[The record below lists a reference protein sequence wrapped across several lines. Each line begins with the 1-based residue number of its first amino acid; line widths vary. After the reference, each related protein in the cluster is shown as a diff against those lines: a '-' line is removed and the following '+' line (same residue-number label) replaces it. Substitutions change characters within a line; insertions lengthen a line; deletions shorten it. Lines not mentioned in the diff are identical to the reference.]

1 MRPPPVVAASLS
13 LPEKSMQR
21 AAQDAA
27 SEVIA
32 AVDLGSNSF
41 HMIVGEL
48 RQGQLTIID
57 RLRETVRLSEG
68 LTTNGDLTADA
79 RRRALDCL
87 SRFGERL
94 HDMKAANVRA
104 AGTSA
109 LRRAR
114 DSRNFREEA
123 QQALGHPIE
132 VISGIEEARLIY
144 AGVTH
149 SMPATD
155 GLRLVLDIGGGSTE
169 LILGESRR
177 PKALESLQMGCVVM
191 TEAHFIDGIINEKS
205 FEAARITARLKLRP
219 IKAFF
224 RDSLNIEAIG
234 TSGTIR
240 ASETVA
246 RELGIIDSNDLT
258 RSAVEALIGRVLEFD
273 RISDISL
280 RGLSERRAQVWPGGL
295 AILIELMTVL
305 RIDRLRVSDGALR
318 EGLLYESLGRLQHED
333 ARERSIIAF
342 TERFHVDLAQ
352 ADRVVE
358 TATDIFRQGAV
369 DWNLGSPLAASLLV
383 WAARLHEIGLDIAH
397 DGFHKHGAYV
407 VENADMPGF
416 PRNEQRILAFMIRNQ
431 RGALDLDYCS
441 DMTGLWRKAAI
452 RLTVILRL
460 AVLLNRSRSTQELPS
475 VGLRISSDQVKLLVP
490 DLWLQNNPLSVAD
503 LERECRYLA
512 DVGINL
518 VFGE

>member
-1 MRPPPVVAASLS
+1 
-13 LPEKSMQR
+13 MQR
-21 AAQDAA
+21 AASDAA

-41 HMIVGEL
+41 HMIIGEL

-68 LTTNGDLTADA
+68 LTRNGNLSPAA
-79 RRRALDCL
+79 RQRALDCL

-94 HDMKAANVRA
+94 HDMQAANVRA

-114 DSRNFREEA
+114 DSRLFRDEA
-123 QQALGHPIE
+123 QRALGHPIE

-169 LILGESRR
+169 LILGDGKN

-191 TEAHFIDGIINEKS
+191 TETHFVDGKIDKNS
-205 FEAARITARLKLRP
+205 FDAARIAVRLKLRP
-219 IKAFF
+219 VKSYF
-224 RDSLNIEAIG
+224 RNSAAIDATG

-240 ASETVA
+240 SCETVA
-246 RELGIIDSNDLT
+246 RELGIIESNDLT
-258 RSAVEALIGRVLEFD
+258 IRSVEALIERVLEFD
-273 RISDISL
+273 RISDL
-280 RGLSERRAQVWPGGL
+280 ALPGLSDARAQVWPGGL
-295 AILIELMTVL
+295 AILVELLTVL

-318 EGLLYESLGRLQHED
+318 EGLLYESLGRLRHED
-333 ARERSIIAF
+333 ARERSVIAF
-342 TERFHVDLAQ
+342 TKRFHADPEQAGRVADTVSDILGQCAAQ
-352 ADRVVE
+352 WCLKPPMAERL
-358 TATDIFRQGAV
+358 
-369 DWNLGSPLAASLLV
+369 LG

-397 DGFHKHGAYV
+397 DGFNKHGAYIV
-407 VENADMPGF
+407 ANADMPGF

-431 RGALDLDYCS
+431 RGSLDLDYCS
-441 DMTGLWRKAAI
+441 EMSIGSQQKAL

-460 AVLLNRSRSTQELPS
+460 AVLLNRSRSTQELPV
-475 VGLRISSDQVKLLVP
+475 VGLEVSENHVNLHLPAS
-490 DLWLQNNPLSVAD
+490 WLAINPLSVAD
-503 LERECRYLA
+503 LARESRYLA
-512 DVGINL
+512 DVGIEL
-518 VFGE
+518 TC

>member
-1 MRPPPVVAASLS
+1 
-13 LPEKSMQR
+13 MQR
-21 AAQDAA
+21 AAADAA

-41 HMIVGEL
+41 HMIIGEL

-57 RLRETVRLSEG
+57 RLRETVRLAEG
-68 LTTNGDLTADA
+68 LTRDGDLSPAA

-114 DSRNFREEA
+114 DSRGFRVDAE
-123 QQALGHPIE
+123 QALGHPIE

-149 SMPATD
+149 SMPAID

-169 LILGESRR
+169 LILGQSNE

-191 TEAHFIDGIINEKS
+191 TETHFVNGIINEKS
-205 FEAARITARLKLRP
+205 FAAARIAARLKLRP

-224 RDSLNIEAIG
+224 RESTDIEATG

-240 ASETVA
+240 SSETVA

-258 RSAVEALIGRVLEFD
+258 PDAVESLIKRVLEFE
-273 RISDISL
+273 RISDIML
-280 RGLSERRAQVWPGGL
+280 PGLSENRAQVWPGGL

-318 EGLLYESLGRLQHED
+318 EGLLYESLGRLRHED
-333 ARERSIIAF
+333 ARERSVIAF
-342 TERFHVDLAQ
+342 TKRFHVDLQQ
-352 ADRVVE
+352 AERVAV
-358 TATDIFRQGAV
+358 TATNILRQCTSQ
-369 DWNLGSPLAASLLV
+369 WNLNSPMAQSLLG

-397 DGFHKHGAYV
+397 GGFNKHGAYIV
-407 VENADMPGF
+407 ANADMPGF

-431 RGALDLDYCS
+431 RGALDSGYCS
-441 DMTGLWRKAAI
+441 EMSDGWQQTAL
-452 RLTVILRL
+452 RLAVILRL
-460 AVLLNRSRSTQELPS
+460 AVLLNRSRSTQELPTVEMDVS
-475 VGLRISSDQVKLLVP
+475 ANRVDLRLP
-490 DLWLQNNPLSVAD
+490 GPWLENNPLTVAD
-503 LERECRYLA
+503 LARESRYLA
-512 DVGINL
+512 DVGVDLIY
-518 VFGE
+518 G

>member
-1 MRPPPVVAASLS
+1 MQPAAI
-13 LPEKSMQR
+13 
-21 AAQDAA
+21 DAA

-68 LTTNGDLTADA
+68 LTKNGDLLPAA
-79 RRRALDCL
+79 RKRALDCL

-104 AGTSA
+104 AGTST

-114 DSRNFREEA
+114 DSQAFRHAA

-144 AGVTH
+144 EGVTH
-149 SMPATD
+149 SMPAAE

-169 LILGESRR
+169 LILGEGRKPRS
-177 PKALESLQMGCVVM
+177 LESLQMGCVVM
-191 TEAHFIDGIINEKS
+191 TETHFVGGRINKQA
-205 FEAARITARLKLRP
+205 FDAARIAVRLKLRP

-224 RDSLNIEAIG
+224 RDALNIDAIG

-246 RELGIIDSNDLT
+246 RELGIITSNDLT
-258 RSAVEALIGRVLEFD
+258 ASAVEALIARVLEFEH
-273 RISDISL
+273 ISDISL
-280 RGLSERRAQVWPGGL
+280 PGLSERRAQVWPGGL
-295 AILIELMTVL
+295 AILIELLTVL
-305 RIDRLRVSDGALR
+305 RVERLRVSDGALR

-333 ARERSIIAF
+333 ARERSVIAF
-342 TERFHVDLAQ
+342 TERFHADLAQ
-352 ADRVVE
+352 AERVAA
-358 TATDIFRQGAV
+358 TAAIILRHCAPQ
-369 DWNLGSPLAASLLV
+369 WNLRSPLAASLLG

-397 DGFHKHGAYV
+397 SGFHRHGAYV

-416 PRNEQRILAFMIRNQ
+416 PRNEQLILAFMIRNQ

-441 DMTGLWRKAAI
+441 DMSARWQSAAV

-460 AVLLNRSRSTQELPS
+460 AVLLNRSRSTQDLPS
-475 VGLRISSDQVKLLVP
+475 VDLEVSKRRLKLVTGQQWLR
-490 DLWLQNNPLSVAD
+490 NNPLTVAD
-503 LERECRYLA
+503 LEREKCYLA
-512 DVGINL
+512 DAGMQL
-518 VFGE
+518 DYA

>member
-1 MRPPPVVAASLS
+1 MQPAAT
-13 LPEKSMQR
+13 
-21 AAQDAA
+21 DAA

-41 HMIVGEL
+41 HMIIGEL

-68 LTTNGDLTADA
+68 LTRNGDLSPVA
-79 RRRALDCL
+79 RQRALDCL

-114 DSRNFREEA
+114 DSQGFREQAE
-123 QQALGHPIE
+123 QALGHPIE

-155 GLRLVLDIGGGSTE
+155 GMRLVLDIGGGSTE
-169 LILGESRR
+169 LILGKSKDPR
-177 PKALESLQMGCVVM
+177 ALESLQMGCVLM
-191 TEAHFIDGIINEKS
+191 TETHFVNGVINERS
-205 FEAARITARLKLRP
+205 FAAARIAARLKLRP
-219 IKAFF
+219 IKAYF
-224 RDSLNIEAIG
+224 RDFTGIEATG

-240 ASETVA
+240 SSEEVA
-246 RELGIIDSNDLT
+246 RQLGIVESDDLT
-258 RSAVEALIGRVLEFD
+258 PAAVEALISRVLEFD
-273 RISDISL
+273 RISDL
-280 RGLSERRAQVWPGGL
+280 TLPGLSDSRAQVWPGGL
-295 AILIELMTVL
+295 AILIELLTEL

-318 EGLLYESLGRLQHED
+318 EGLLYESLGRLRHED
-333 ARERSIIAF
+333 ARERSVIAF
-342 TERFHVDLAQ
+342 SSRFHVDLQQ
-352 ADRVVE
+352 AERVAV
-358 TATDIFRQGAV
+358 TASTLFSQCLNHWDLRFPMAARL
-369 DWNLGSPLAASLLV
+369 LG

-397 DGFHKHGAYV
+397 GGFNKHGAYIV
-407 VENADMPGF
+407 ANADMPGF

-431 RGALDLDYCS
+431 RGSLDLDYFNEMS
-441 DMTGLWRKAAI
+441 RDWQLSAL

-460 AVLLNRSRSTQELPS
+460 AVLLNRSRSTQQLPS
-475 VGLRISSDQVKLLVP
+475 VAIKVSANRVSLDLPDPWLR
-490 DLWLQNNPLSVAD
+490 NNPLSVAD
-503 LERECRYLA
+503 LARERQYLA
-512 DVGINL
+512 EAGLDL
-518 VFGE
+518 SHE

>member
-1 MRPPPVVAASLS
+1 MQAAAN
-13 LPEKSMQR
+13 E
-21 AAQDAA
+21 AA

-48 RQGQLTIID
+48 RQGQLTILD

-68 LTTNGDLTADA
+68 LTRNGDLSPAA
-79 RRRALDCL
+79 RQRALDCL

-114 DSRNFREEA
+114 DSQKFREEA

-144 AGVTH
+144 EGVTH
-149 SMPATD
+149 SMPATE

-169 LILGESRR
+169 LILGQGRE
-177 PKALESLQMGCVVM
+177 PKALESLQMGCVAM
-191 TEAHFIDGIINEKS
+191 TEAHFVGGVINEKA
-205 FEAARITARLKLRP
+205 FAAARIAARLKLRP
-219 IKAFF
+219 VKAFF
-224 RDSLNIEAIG
+224 RDSLNLEATG

-246 RELGIIDSNDLT
+246 RELGIIESNDLT
-258 RSAVEALIGRVLEFD
+258 QAAVDALIARVLKFD

-280 RGLSERRAQVWPGGL
+280 PGLSDRRAQVWPGGL
-295 AILIELMTVL
+295 AILIELLTVL
-305 RIDRLRVSDGALR
+305 RVDRLRVSDGALR
-318 EGLLYESLGRLQHED
+318 EGLLYESLGRLRHED
-333 ARERSIIAF
+333 ARERSVIAF
-342 TERFHVDLAQ
+342 TRRFHVDLAQ
-352 ADRVVE
+352 ADRVAD
-358 TATDIFRQGAV
+358 TAAMLFRQCATR
-369 DWNLGSPLAASLLV
+369 WELGSPMAASLLG

-397 DGFHKHGAYV
+397 GGFNKHGAYIV
-407 VENADMPGF
+407 ANADMPGF

-441 DMTGLWRKAAI
+441 EMSAGWQQAAL

-460 AVLLNRSRSTQELPS
+460 AVLLNRSRSTQELPPVELDAS
-475 VGLRISSDQVKLLVP
+475 TRQVKFLMP
-490 DLWLQNNPLSVAD
+490 SSWLQSNPLSVAD
-503 LERECRYLA
+503 LARENHYLA
-512 DVGINL
+512 EVGMDL
-518 VFGE
+518 DYE

>member
-1 MRPPPVVAASLS
+1 
-13 LPEKSMQR
+13 MQR
-21 AAQDAA
+21 AANGAA

-48 RQGQLTIID
+48 RQGQLTILD

-68 LTTNGDLTADA
+68 LTRNGNLSPVAQQ
-79 RRRALDCL
+79 RALECL
-87 SRFGERL
+87 SRFGQRL

-114 DSRNFREEA
+114 DSRKFRDQA
-123 QQALGHPIE
+123 QLALGHPIE

-169 LILGESRR
+169 LILGEGRK
-177 PKALESLQMGCVVM
+177 PKALESLQMGCVAM
-191 TEAHFIDGIINEKS
+191 TEAHFVGGVINEKA
-205 FEAARITARLKLRP
+205 FESARVTARLKLRP
-219 IKAFF
+219 VKAFF
-224 RDSLNIEAIG
+224 RDSPVLEATG

-246 RELGIIDSNDLT
+246 RELGIIESNDLT
-258 RSAVEALIGRVLEFD
+258 RAAVSALIERVLDFD
-273 RISDISL
+273 QISEISL
-280 RGLSERRAQVWPGGL
+280 PGLSDRRAQVWPGGL
-295 AILIELMTVL
+295 AILIELLTVL
-305 RIDRLRVSDGALR
+305 RVDRLRVSDGALR
-318 EGLLYESLGRLQHED
+318 EGLLYESLGRLRHED
-333 ARERSIIAF
+333 ARERSVIAF
-342 TERFHVDLAQ
+342 TRRFHVDPAQ
-352 ADRVVE
+352 ADRVAG
-358 TATDIFRQGAV
+358 TAAVLFRQCAAHWDLDSPMAV
-369 DWNLGSPLAASLLV
+369 SLLG
-383 WAARLHEIGLDIAH
+383 WAAQLHEIGLDIAH
-397 DGFHKHGAYV
+397 GGFHRHGAYIV
-407 VENADMPGF
+407 ANADMPGF

-441 DMTGLWRKAAI
+441 EMSAGWQQAAR

-460 AVLLNRSRSTQELPS
+460 AVLLNRSRSTQQLPS
-475 VGLRISSDQVKLLVP
+475 VKLEVSAGQVKLLIP
-490 DLWLQNNPLSVAD
+490 RPWLQSNPLSVAD
-503 LERECRYLA
+503 LARESRYLA
-512 DVGINL
+512 EVGIDLNY
-518 VFGE
+518 E